1 MKKNIV
7 RPKGKVE
14 LQTYKHQ
21 QTVQEKKAKRK
32 RNVEKQ
38 KKAEYCHILVHVE
51 EILTTEKLNFY
62 AYNIILNVLNTVQ
75 GGFRLQMR
83 PTLNISVCGR

>member
-51 EILTTEKLNFY
+51 EI
-62 AYNIILNVLNTVQ
+62 
-75 GGFRLQMR
+75 
-83 PTLNISVCGR
+83 